1 MKFYIVKEA
10 GVTLGCVRTLKAV
23 KQACQRLEAPGVL
36 EVEVPVNA
44 ETVRKLLGELG
55 ASAVQTRETIIV

>member
-23 KQACQRLEAPGVL
+23 KLACQRLEAPGVL
-36 EVEVPVNA
+36 EVEVNA
-44 ETVRKLLGELG
+44 VRTK
-55 ASAVQTRETIIV
+55 ETIIV